1 MVSLLFSQFAAL
13 YFNLEGVR
21 GGSRSVVQYL
31 VSSLDMQLSRWGD
44 EKRELVA
51 LLQLFFDGMWLLVF

>member
-44 EKRELVA
+44 EKKELVA
-51 LLQLFFDGMWLLVF
+51 LL